1 MVFIPPCSGRG
12 EIAAPADDISRT
24 GAKPSGEALM
34 RFRIVAGRIGQPV
47 RPSEQMLLYYG
58 AL

>member
-12 EIAAPADDISRT
+12 EIAASADDISRT

-47 RPSEQMLLYYG
+47 RPSEQMLL
-58 AL
+58 